1 MALGLIIIS
10 WLTMYPSG
18 PLPANF
24 KVALVLGGARSGKSR
39 YALSLAESFPAPRLF
54 LATGEARDGEMAAR
68 IAAHQEERGPGWE
81 TREAPL
87 ELPEAVGHG
96 QGRYGAILV
105 DCLTMWLAN
114 LMLRETTTDD
124 DWQAG
129 SRRLLALL
137 ERLTTPTIFIS
148 NEVGLGIVPESPL
161 ARRYRDGLGWL
172 HQQVARAADLVVLVV
187 AGLPLVL
194 KGS

>member
-1 MALGLIIIS
+1 
-10 WLTMYPSG
+10 MYHSE

-24 KVALVLGGARSGKSR
+24 KVALILGGARSGKSR
-39 YALSLAESFPAPRLF
+39 YGLSLAESFSAPRLF
-54 LATGEARDGEMAAR
+54 LATGEARDEEMAAHR
-68 IAAHQEERGPGWE
+68 RPPGGTGSGWE

-87 ELPEAVGHG
+87 ELPEAIGQG
-96 QGRYGAILV
+96 QGRYGVILV

-114 LMLRETTTDD
+114 LMLRETAAAD

-137 ERLTTPTIFIS
+137 SRLTTPTIFIS

-172 HQQVARAADLVVLVV
+172 HQQVARAADLVVLVA

-194 KGS
+194 KKWS